1 MKKVLTGQKMRT
13 LDLDTIEKYGLS
25 EYILIERAALSFFDE
40 IEHSISFDDN
50 IYIFC
55 GRGNNGADGMALG
68 RILFLKKYNVKI
80 FLLDNSS
87 SSESLSA
94 GAKYE
99 IGIIEKYNIPTY
111 DFSEQDGKCNII
123 IDSIFGTGLNREL
136 DQSIVSYID
145 LINELKIKK
154 NCLVYGMDI
163 PSGVSSDDGR
173 IFGKAVLCDKTI
185 TFGYSKVG
193 QLIYPGKEYCG
204 QVVVKDSGI
213 YDFEEKKDRY
223 ILEDKDVLGLPVRHP
238 SGNKGTFGS
247 VLVIAGDS
255 GMAGAAFMCAKAAY
269 EAGAGLVR
277 IFTNEDNRI
286 ILQTLIPE
294 AIIVCYDKYQ
304 ETDLIKQINDTDII
318 VCGPGLGKNKDSEKI
333 VQCVLKNS
341 SVPVVLDADA
351 LNIIANNTEI
361 LKLPHPELI
370 LTPHP
375 GEMARLLDSSIPYV
389 MDNLLRI
396 AEEFSRDYNVVL
408 VLKSACSITAIPFGN
423 TYINTTGND
432 GMATGGSGDVLAGYI
447 GGMLAQDRTN
457 DFLVPLAVYLHGK
470 AGEKASEKYSN
481 YSMTSRD
488 ILDALK
494 EI

>member
-13 LDLDTIEKYGLS
+13 IDQDTIEKYGMS
-25 EYILIERAALSFFDE
+25 EHVLIERAALSFFDE
-40 IEHSISFDDN
+40 IESSLTIDDD
-50 IYIFC
+50 IAIFC

-68 RILFLKKYNVKI
+68 RILSLKKYKVKI
-80 FLLDNSS
+80 YLLNNSS
-87 SSESLSA
+87 SLNRLSP

-99 IGIIEKYNIPTY
+99 KNILEKYGIQIF

-123 IDSIFGTGLNREL
+123 VDAIFGTGLNKEI
-136 DQSIVSYID
+136 DNDIASYID
-145 LINELKIKK
+145 LINDLKVK
-154 NCLVYGMDI
+154 NKCLVWGMDI

-173 IFGKAVLCDKTI
+173 ILGKAVLCDKTI
-185 TFGYSKVG
+185 TFGYLKIG

-204 QVVVKDSGI
+204 NTIVKDSGI
-213 YDFEEKKDRY
+213 YDFDEKKDRY
-223 ILEDKDVLGLPVRHP
+223 ILEPEDASYLPVRIA
-238 SGNKGTFGS
+238 SGNKGTFGN
-247 VLVIAGDS
+247 VLVIAGNQ

-277 IFTNEDNRI
+277 VYTHEDNRI
-286 ILQTLIPE
+286 ILQTLLPE
-294 AIIVCYDKYQ
+294 AIIVCYDRYQ
-304 ETDLIKQINDTDII
+304 ESEEVKLINESDII
-318 VCGPGLGKNKDSEKI
+318 VCGPGLGQNKDSEKI

-341 SVPVVLDADA
+341 SVPVVIDADA
-351 LNIIANNTEI
+351 LNIIAKNTEM

-389 MDNLLRI
+389 LDNLLRI
-396 AEEFSRDYNVVL
+396 AEEFSRDYNVIL
-408 VLKSACSITAIPFGN
+408 VLKSACTITAIPFGN

-494 EI
+494 EV